1 MTKDVQINSA
11 VGSGLVGLNPS
22 RMRPFINASGRPCI
36 IMNGKELQ
44 TNAPATLRYDEWKD
58 IDRTVIEAVAD
69 RLVGV
74 ADLIGKGLVHPL
86 GSIGMTIA
94 LWERSSDMTP
104 AEVSMSGTKEGEAD
118 KMLFDTQTV
127 PVPVIHKDWRLNIRH
142 LEGSRALGA
151 GLDVSMAAAAGRLVA
166 EKSEDMLF
174 AGAAVQVDGGTVYGY
189 TTHPDRNTVAITTS
203 WTNAGKTGAQI
214 LANVQAMLQA
224 ARSDGHYGPYT
235 LYIPGEYEGKLDDDF
250 APGTSDSRTIR
261 QRIMAL
267 SGISEIKVADRLAND
282 NVVLVQMT
290 REVVDLA
297 RAQDVTTVQ
306 WENRGGM
313 TQEFKTMAVWVP
325 RLKSRYDGQSGI
337 VHMS

>member
-1 MTKDVQINSA
+1 MDKTVQINSA
-11 VGSGLVGLNPS
+11 AGVIGALNAA
-22 RMRPFINASGRPCI
+22 RMRPFINSDGQSRVI
-36 IMNGKELQ
+36 VNGQELR
-44 TNAPATLRYDEWKD
+44 TNAPALLRYDEWKD
-58 IDRTVIEAVAD
+58 IDRTVIEAVSD

-74 ADLIGKGLVHPL
+74 ADLIAKGLVHPL

-118 KMLFDTQTV
+118 KMAFDTQTV
-127 PVPVIHKDWRLNIRH
+127 PVPIVHKDWRLNIRH
-142 LEGSRALGA
+142 LEASRALGA

-189 TTHPDRNTVAITTS
+189 TTHPDRNTVALTLS
-203 WTNAGKTGAQI
+203 WTNAGKTGANI
-214 LANVQAMLQA
+214 LTNVQAMLQA
-224 ARSDGHYGPYT
+224 ARNDGHYGPYT

-250 APGTSDSRTIR
+250 APGTSDNRTIR
-261 QRIMAL
+261 QRLLQL
-267 SGISEIKVADRLAND
+267 SGLQEIKVADRLAND